1 MKAAEAFGNQLLKLH
16 FVLGAVQSEFDAGSF
31 EQKRASLRLALI
43 ALSGVIA
50 NTFPN
55 GAELAAPINELAYA
69 LEDLDQGRRPAL
81 LQAPKAR
88 RGRPGTSN
96 SSRLFRALAAAL
108 MEFELR
114 TEGSKERAARRAAR
128 HLAQLGYTDRG
139 SEITFKQVQEWRE
152 EMSAAPVSSVDRGAQ
167 RYHYTVRML
176 TEAFPED
183 PRAAV
188 SLLLESLPGAVPR

>member
-1 MKAAEAFGNQLLKLH
+1 VKAAEAFGNQLLKLH

-43 ALSGVIA
+43 ALSVVIA

-114 TEGSKERAARRAAR
+114 TEGSKERDTIRRWAEERGGRPAMVEGTQILR
-128 HLAQLGYTDRG
+128 FDFGEPDEKLNPVAWEEFFKVFDDRDLEFLHQDHTHDGKIGRFNKFVHAG
-139 SEITFKQVQEWRE
+139 SDRE
-152 EMSAAPVSSVDRGAQ
+152 HR
-167 RYHYTVRML
+167 
-176 TEAFPED
+176 
-183 PRAAV
+183 
-188 SLLLESLPGAVPR
+188 